1 MPSVLD
7 IMLHYIIICI
17 VVPVVPVQ
25 VHYVKRLENDDLE
38 NGYLESEALL
48 YSS

>member
-7 IMLHYIIICI
+7 IILHYIIIYI

-25 VHYVKRLENDDLE
+25 VHYVKCLEN
-38 NGYLESEALL
+38 EAPL

>member
-7 IMLHYIIICI
+7 FMLHYIIICI

-25 VHYVKRLENDDLE
+25 VHSVKCLENEDLE
-38 NGYLESEALL
+38 NAALP